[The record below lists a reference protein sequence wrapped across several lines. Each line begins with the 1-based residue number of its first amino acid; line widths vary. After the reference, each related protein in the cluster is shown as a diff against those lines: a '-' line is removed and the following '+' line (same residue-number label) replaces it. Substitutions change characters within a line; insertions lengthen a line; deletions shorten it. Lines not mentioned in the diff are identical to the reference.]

1 MAAQPWDGSYQARE
15 GRTESAAAR
24 RVRTA
29 VRQVPRAGRGRD
41 RLRACAHGAH
51 ARAGGRSGPPSG
63 GCEARGGGRA
73 GGKAGARPAGGGG
86 RRPVGRNSRGER
98 WRRRKEPSRRR
109 ARGSRLAEAAAAATS
124 ATAGPKAGGEPGRN
138 GAEEVGVPGAP
149 AGLGKGRSAQEVG
162 AVGRP
167 QGCLLL

>member
-1 MAAQPWDGSYQARE
+1 MRLG
-15 GRTESAAAR
+15 GAR
-24 RVRTA
+24 RLLGA
-29 VRQVPRAGRGRD
+29 EAPRLIPLASLPWGGPCERMGAGRGCG
-41 RLRACAHGAH
+41 CADAPH

-63 GCEARGGGRA
+63 GWEARGGGRA

-86 RRPVGRNSRGER
+86 RRPAGRNSRGER
-98 WRRRKEPSRRR
+98 RRRKPRRRR
-109 ARGSRLAEAAAAATS
+109 AWGSRLAAAAAS
-124 ATAGPKAGGEPGRN
+124 ATASPEAGGEPGRD